1 VIAAPK
7 TTLCHLTVMDQ
18 LGRGGAEQ
26 ALVVLLPELQKLGIR
41 CEVAAA
47 SPPYDLEPDLEA
59 RGIPV
64 HRWDISFKNVF
75 HGTRLLLRTVRERR
89 VDIIHTHS
97 IYPAFYSGLSA
108 PLARTPRRIMSFHN
122 LGYSS
127 YPADT
132 VKRKLLKVATRFTMQ
147 HGVDTF
153 VAPSQAVADHYQQQL
168 GLHGIKVV
176 PHLLDP
182 DALAAGPVDRS
193 ATLTRL
199 GVDPGAFTIA
209 MVGRFVHEKGHRL
222 LLESLDLLRRDGLI
236 PNVLMVGDGPLYRKI
251 QERVAAMNLQKQVKL
266 FPAAAHRDAMAIIQA
281 SDLVVIPSTHEGFSL
296 VAVEA
301 ILLGKPVVASSAGG
315 LAEVVRDG
323 ISGISVAPGNSK
335 ALAAA
340 IAGVINDYPHARQL
354 AAKARPFI
362 LDLCSTEAVMARWR
376 NILSLP
382 DRTGGA

>member
-1 VIAAPK
+1 
-7 TTLCHLTVMDQ
+7 MDQ
-18 LGRGGAEQ
+18 LGRGGAER

-47 SPPYDLEPDLEA
+47 SPPYDLAPDLEA

-64 HRWDISFKNVF
+64 HRWDISSKDIFR
-75 HGTRLLLRTVRERR
+75 GTRLLLRTVRERR

-97 IYPAFYSGLSA
+97 IYPALYSGLSA
-108 PLARTPRRIMSFHN
+108 VFAPAPRRIMSFHN

-132 VKRKLLKVATRFTMQ
+132 IKRRLLKAATRFAMQ
-147 HGVDTF
+147 HGMDAF
-153 VAPSQAVADHYQQQL
+153 VAPSHAVAEHYQQHL
-168 GLHGIKVV
+168 GITGVQVV

-182 DALAAGPVDRS
+182 EVLAVKPVDRA
-193 ATLTRL
+193 ATLARL

-222 LLESLDLLRRDGLI
+222 LLESLDMLRRGGLN
-236 PNVLMVGDGPLYRKI
+236 PNVLMVGDGPLYREV
-251 QERVAAMNLQKQVKL
+251 QERVVAMEMQAQVKL
-266 FPAAAHRDAMAIIQA
+266 FPAMEHRQAMEIIQA

-323 ISGISVAPGNSK
+323 ISGISVPPGDSK

-340 IAGVINDYPHARQL
+340 IAGVINDYPQAQQL

-362 LDLCSTEAVMARWR
+362 LDLCSTDAVMARWR